1 MSAHLRQL
9 IVGMG
14 LGTQTSLELS
24 ALSHQRIDLHS
35 TKGVSLGCSLAAR
48 LG

>member
-35 TKGVSLGCSLAAR
+35 TKAGRFSLGRSR